1 MSLGEVW
8 VTLCFDFL
16 GEVFGDSEGLKCL
29 AFLLFPGN
37 GWGCGLALFGG
48 GSFCD
53 IGSCIRWASS
63 RVYGRVQR
71 IAVWAPTIGLKCN

>member
-16 GEVFGDSEGLKCL
+16 GEVFRDSEGLKWL

-48 GSFCD
+48 WEVDLFV
-53 IGSCIRWASS
+53 IL
-63 RVYGRVQR
+63 
-71 IAVWAPTIGLKCN
+71 GLV

>member
-48 GSFCD
+48 WEVD
-53 IGSCIRWASS
+53 
-63 RVYGRVQR
+63 
-71 IAVWAPTIGLKCN
+71 L